1 VRSLVALVAG
11 ALLLAGCAGGE
22 DTGLLLPPG
31 RAIGSDRAITPTTHL
46 FADPVTARLEIV
58 VDRDLLDPERVE
70 PSVRFDPY
78 EVVGAVA
85 ATRRDLGR
93 YTRLRYEY
101 TLRCLTTA
109 CIPARL
115 ESILGE
121 QEPGRGERTTI
132 RLAPAVVRY
141 DDPTGEFPEVLRTV
155 FWPPVTSVSRLNEA
169 QSDAVFP
176 FRVTPEAL
184 PAVSYR
190 AAPIAVAVV
199 LLLAALVLLVLPAR
213 LGLRWWRRRRAP
225 AGEGKPQV
233 VLSPLEQALRLVEWS
248 RGRDAAARRGA
259 LEGLAAELELNG
271 GDPALGGEARALAW
285 ARGVPSSD
293 SAGGLVRR
301 VREAA
306 RVDP

>member
-1 VRSLVALVAG
+1 VRYLVVLAAG
-11 ALLLAGCAGGE
+11 VLLLSGCAGDE
-22 DTGLLLPPG
+22 ESAPLLPPG
-31 RAIGSDRAITPTTHL
+31 RAIDSDRSLMPTTHL
-46 FADPVTARLEIV
+46 FADPVVARLEIV
-58 VDRDLLDPERVE
+58 VDRDQLDPARVT
-70 PSVRFDPY
+70 PSVGFDPY
-78 EVVGAVA
+78 EVVGTVA
-85 ATRRDLGR
+85 TTRRDLGR

-115 ESILGE
+115 ESLLGE

-132 RLAPAVVRY
+132 RLAPATVRY
-141 DDPTGEFPEVLRTV
+141 EDPSGEFPEVLRTV
-155 FWPPVTSVSRLNEA
+155 SWPPVTSVSRLNEA

-190 AAPIAVAVV
+190 AEPIAFAIA

-225 AGEGKPQV
+225 AADGDPQV

-259 LEGLAAELELNG
+259 LEGLAGELERNG
-271 GDPALGGEARALAW
+271 GDPTLGGEARALAW
-285 ARGVPSSD
+285 ARGAPSSD
-293 SAGGLVRR
+293 SAGELVRR
-301 VREAA
+301 VREAK
-306 RVDP
+306 RVPA